1 MEQVMQAPNGKFYF
15 KKYNEN
21 GDSIF
26 CSEIIYK
33 TEVEANKAMKE
44 HKIGKQK
51 EEKPET
57 TDKELTGVDVIVT
70 DNIPKAV
77 KKKAVKKAK

>member
-1 MEQVMQAPNGKFYF
+1 MQAPNGKFYF

-21 GDSIF
+21 GDAIF

-51 EEKPET
+51 EVKDEQT
-57 TDKELTGVDVIVT
+57 TDETPAEEA
-70 DNIPKAV
+70 PKTV
-77 KKKAVKKAK
+77 KKTVKKAK